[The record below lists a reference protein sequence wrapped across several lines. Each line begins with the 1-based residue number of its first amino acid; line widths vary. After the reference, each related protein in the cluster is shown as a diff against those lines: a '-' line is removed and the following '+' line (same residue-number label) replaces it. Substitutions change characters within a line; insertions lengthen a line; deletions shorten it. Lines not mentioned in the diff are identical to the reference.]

1 MFDITRNDDGSVL
14 LSGRLDAAA
23 APVARDFL
31 LSVDEACRLDFSD
44 LIYIA
49 SAGLGILVAV
59 QRRLMDK
66 GESLSLFGLSPHL
79 KEVLVL
85 AGFEGIFK
93 FE

>member
-1 MFDITRNDDGSVL
+1 MFDITRGEDGSIQ
-14 LSGRLDAAA
+14 LSGRLDAAS

-31 LSVDEACRLDFSD
+31 LNVESSSRLDFSD
-44 LIYIA
+44 LVYIA

-59 QRRLMDK
+59 QRRLMAR
-66 GESLSLFGLSPHL
+66 GEGLSLSGLSPHL

>member
-1 MFDITRNDDGSVL
+1 MFDIKRGDDGSIL

-23 APVARDFL
+23 APLARDFL
-31 LSVDEACRLDFSD
+31 LSVEETSRLDFSD
-44 LIYIA
+44 LVYIA

-59 QRRLMDK
+59 QRRLMEK
-66 GESLSLFGLSPHL
+66 GEGLSLSGLSPHL

-85 AGFEGIFK
+85 AGFDGIFK

>member
-1 MFDITRNDDGSVL
+1 MFDITRGEDGAIV
-14 LSGRLDAAA
+14 LSGRLDAAS
-23 APVARDFL
+23 APVAREFL
-31 LSVDEACRLDFSD
+31 LSVEEASQLDFSD
-44 LIYIA
+44 LVYIA

-59 QRRLMDK
+59 QRRLMEK
-66 GESLSLFGLSPHL
+66 GEGLSLTGLSPHL